1 MFLGQTLINSL
12 RDLGYNHTT
21 SAVCEHVDN
30 GIQGNAKQIRVYF
43 NQHGNAADSQVDVLI
58 VDNGSGNLGGGT
70 GNKPPWDDAQ
80 KQGSFDDYLT
90 KIAVPQ
96 VRELLEKY
104 HPSYI
109 FWDTEYNITPER
121 ARPFFDLMCQ
131 YPDLISNNRLGGG
144 FLGDTATPEQRIAT
158 DPLGR
163 QFEVCMTINGSW
175 GYNATDVRWKS
186 ASQLLHNLSDI
197 ASKGG
202 NYLLNIGP
210 TSEGI
215 IPQPE
220 VDRLLAMGRW
230 LKING
235 DAIYATE
242 AGPFAK
248 SPDWGRATQKF
259 KPDGSATLYVHV
271 WNWPADGKILL
282 PGVKQPALSGRL
294 LANGAAV
301 SSQLSPDGL
310 VLTLPGS
317 APDSDI
323 SVAAL
328 EFSSPVQVV
337 ETISG
342 AADSSAGGTPLDP
355 ANSAPK

>member
-1 MFLGQTLINSL
+1 
-12 RDLGYNHTT
+12 
-21 SAVCEHVDN
+21 
-30 GIQGNAKQIRVYF
+30 
-43 NQHGNAADSQVDVLI
+43 
-58 VDNGSGNLGGGT
+58 
-70 GNKPPWDDAQ
+70 
-80 KQGSFDDYLT
+80 
-90 KIAVPQ
+90 
-96 VRELLEKY
+96 
-104 HPSYI
+104 
-109 FWDTEYNITPER
+109 
-121 ARPFFDLMCQ
+121 
-131 YPDLISNNRLGGG
+131 
-144 FLGDTATPEQRIAT
+144 
-158 DPLGR
+158 
-163 QFEVCMTINGSW
+163 MTINGSW

-186 ASQLLHNLSDI
+186 ATQLLHNLSDI

-220 VDRLLAMGRW
+220 VDRLLAIGRW

-242 AGPFAK
+242 AGPFSK

-259 KPDGSATLYVHV
+259 KPDGSATLYVQV

-282 PGVKQPALSGRL
+282 PGVKQPALSGKL

-301 SSQLSPDGL
+301 TSSLTGAGL
-310 VLTLPGS
+310 LLTLPGS
-317 APDSDI
+317 APDPDI

-328 EFSSPVQVV
+328 EFSSPVQVA
-337 ETISG
+337 ETVSR
-342 AADSSAGGTPLDP
+342 AADSSSGGTPLDP